1 MVRKYFLCLAVLAL
15 TACAQA
21 QVTARH
27 EEANAAA
34 TAPPVVYVAD
44 FDLQAGEI
52 QSDSP
57 LAGLPRPGLLGN
69 GPLGLLK
76 SRESQARSLVDLMA
90 STIVADLAKAGIPA
104 RRWNDGTPV
113 PTSGWMVRGAF
124 LTVDE
129 GNRLRRAVI
138 GFGSGQTDLQVA
150 TSIDQLSAEAAPAP
164 LYQVDTAA
172 DSGRMP
178 GAIVTLNPYA
188 AAARFVLSG
197 HDLDRGTKATAGKIA
212 EEVAQRLRAAPPAPE

>member
-1 MVRKYFLCLAVLAL
+1 MGCKHFLCLAVLAL

-27 EEANAAA
+27 EEGTGAA
-34 TAPPVVYVAD
+34 PSVVYVAD
-44 FDLQAGEI
+44 FDLQADEI
-52 QSDSP
+52 RSDSP
-57 LAGLPRPGLLGN
+57 LAALPRPGLLGN

-90 STIVADLAKAGIPA
+90 STIVADLTKAGIPA
-104 RRWNDGTPV
+104 QRWNADTSP

-150 TSIDQLSAEAAPAP
+150 TSIDQLSAETSPAP

-197 HDLDRGTKATAGKIA
+197 HDLDRNTKATAGKIA
-212 EEVAQRLRAAPPAPE
+212 DEVVQRLHAAPPAPK

>member
-1 MVRKYFLCLAVLAL
+1 MGRKYFLCLAMLAL

-27 EEANAAA
+27 DEATGAASV
-34 TAPPVVYVAD
+34 PSVVYVAD
-44 FDLQAGEI
+44 FDLLAEEI
-52 QSDSP
+52 RSESP
-57 LAGLPRPGLLGN
+57 LAALPRPGLLGN

-90 STIVADLAKAGIPA
+90 STIVADLTKAGIPA
-104 RRWNDGTPV
+104 QRWNADTPQ
-113 PTSGWMVRGAF
+113 PRSGWMVRGAF

-150 TSIDQLSAEAAPAP
+150 TTIDQLSAEAAPAP
-164 LYQVDTAA
+164 LYQVDTTA

-178 GAIVTLNPYA
+178 GAVVT
-188 AAARFVLSG
+188 
-197 HDLDRGTKATAGKIA
+197 
-212 EEVAQRLRAAPPAPE
+212 